1 MSPTPCLCKVDC
13 GLQQGPSP
21 FLLLAAVASLVALL
35 IALLTPK
42 QSIPTTTRERTVSSF
57 DHRRPDGSDSGSD
70 TGSDNHGN
78 SGRNDDSDSDS
89 DTDSVDSRRHVSPL
103 TIRADVESRL
113 AAFQR
118 EQEASLQEF
127 RTSTSAEATR
137 QRRILTDRSAAE
149 SGRLTAQI
157 DNLRRRFIEQQVNLN
172 QTNRAIEDLRS
183 RGPRTPT
190 GSPRR
195 PFNRTPSPP
204 GIRERSGTPVQQR
217 IIFQQHP
224 AAARSSR
231 DNQANVPPI
240 LSRDCRHRRP
250 Q

>member
-35 IALLTPK
+35 IALLAPK
-42 QSIPTTTRERTVSSF
+42 QGIKTPRRRERIVSSF
-57 DHRRPDGSDSGSD
+57 DHRRPDGSDDGSGSD
-70 TGSDNHGN
+70 TGSDTGSDGDSDSNG
-78 SGRNDDSDSDS
+78 DSDSDS
-89 DTDSVDSRRHVSPL
+89 DSVDSQPYVSPV

-127 RTSTSAEATR
+127 RTSTTAEATR

-149 SGRLTAQI
+149 SGRLTAAI

-172 QTNRAIEDLRS
+172 QTNRAIQDLRS
-183 RGPRTPT
+183 RGPHT
-190 GSPRR
+190 
-195 PFNRTPSPP
+195 
-204 GIRERSGTPVQQR
+204 
-217 IIFQQHP
+217 
-224 AAARSSR
+224 
-231 DNQANVPPI
+231 
-240 LSRDCRHRRP
+240 LSLIHI
-250 Q
+250 

>member
-1 MSPTPCLCKVDC
+1 MYKRQL
-13 GLQQGPSP
+13 
-21 FLLLAAVASLVALL
+21 FALL

-42 QSIPTTTRERTVSSF
+42 QGITTRRRERTVSSF
-57 DHRRPDGSDSGSD
+57 DHRRPDGSDSGSGSD
-70 TGSDNHGN
+70 TGSDTHGN
-78 SGRNDDSDSDS
+78 SGRNDDSDSNSDS
-89 DTDSVDSRRHVSPL
+89 NSDSVDSQRYVSPV

-149 SGRLTAQI
+149 SGRLTAAI

-172 QTNRAIEDLRS
+172 QTNRAIQDLRS
-183 RGPRTPT
+183 RGPHTPS
-190 GSPRR
+190 GSPWR
-195 PFNRTPSPP
+195 PYSRTPSPP
-204 GIRERSGTPVQQR
+204 GTRERSRTPVQHR
-217 IIFQQHP
+217 IVFQQHP
-224 AAARSSR
+224 GAARSSR

-240 LSRDCRHRRP
+240 LRRDCRQRRP